1 MKKCVFVLEDD
12 ESLRELLIILLEE
25 EHYEVKTYG
34 TVNSFKQHLA
44 QAQPDLIIMDV
55 MLPDGDGI
63 QVCTE
68 VKQNRVTQHIP
79 IIMMSAHRDFSLVK
93 HLCPAEAFINK
104 PFDIDYLI
112 KNVNEYA

>member
-1 MKKCVFVLEDD
+1 MKKSVFVLEDD
-12 ESLRELLIILLEE
+12 ESLRELLIILLEGE
-25 EHYEVKTYG
+25 AYEVKTYG
-34 TVNSFKQHLA
+34 TVNSFKQHLRLE
-44 QAQPDLIIMDV
+44 QPDLILMDV

-68 VKQNRVTQHIP
+68 VKQNTATQHIP

-112 KNVNEYA
+112 KNVNAYA